1 MRLFRWLTAAALLA
15 YIAIVAIMYG
25 AQRTL
30 IYSND
35 DNGAL
40 AAANWEAIRGA
51 ERVRLTTPDG
61 ERLAAWY
68 AAPKA
73 GKSVFLFFHGKGG
86 GLARKK
92 WRWQRIR
99 KVGAGIFT
107 FSYRGY
113 PGSTGTPSE
122 AGLNRDAAAA
132 YQWLTKRH
140 PADQIVLHGLSL
152 GTGVA
157 VTLATQIKA
166 RALILEAPYT
176 AIVDVAAERYPFL
189 PVRQLLWD
197 KFLSRERIARVN
209 MPVMIAHGTRD
220 SVIPF
225 AHARRLYE
233 RAIQP
238 KHLTVMPGSDHSTL
252 VRDGLYRHIWRF
264 LAQHRN

>member
-1 MRLFRWLTAAALLA
+1 MRLFRWLIALALLGYFA
-15 YIAIVAIMYG
+15 VVAVMYT
-25 AQRTL
+25 AQRSL
-30 IYSND
+30 IYSNN

-40 AAANWEAIRGA
+40 AAANWMAIKDA
-51 ERVRLTTPDG
+51 ERVQLATTDG

-68 AAPKA
+68 LAPQP
-73 GKSVFLFFHGKGG
+73 GKPVFLFFHGKGG

-92 WRWQRIR
+92 WRWQRMR

-113 PGSTGTPSE
+113 PGSTGAPTE
-122 AGLNRDAAAA
+122 AGLNRDATSA
-132 YQWLTKRH
+132 YNWLSQRH
-140 PADQIVLHGLSL
+140 PAKQIVLHGLSL

-189 PVRQLLWD
+189 PVRPLLWD
-197 KFLSRERIARVN
+197 TYLSRERIARVG

-220 SVIPF
+220 TVIPF
-225 AHARRLYE
+225 AHAKRLYQ
-233 RAIQP
+233 RAINP
-238 KHLTVMPGSDHSTL
+238 KHLAVMPGSDHNTL
-252 VRDGLYRHIWRF
+252 VRDGLYKHIWRF
-264 LAQHRN
+264 LAQHPN